1 MDYDTQTSGTDWE
14 RELQWTSLTCLCK
27 QSLFFTQVLI
37 IIVPLSVYYFPMRL
51 SIAFPHLI
59 CSCSSY
65 GGVPE
70 RLSSLPALWE
80 SGQSMRKFCLP
91 SFPASFQNTPNRVV
105 GSFIHKKLFSSLS
118 AASVLQVLMAE
129 GNMRTKWYF
138 LHRLDF
144 IVIACHRQWQKSCS
158 SWWPVISSL
167 LMAICLISIMG
178 LSDISKEMEN
188 SRFLYWLDLWFCW
201 YNR

>member
-1 MDYDTQTSGTDWE
+1 MKHRAKDYDTQTSGTAWE
-14 RELQWTSLTCLCK
+14 GELQWTSLTCLCK

-37 IIVPLSVYYFPMRL
+37 IIVPLSVYCFPMRL
-51 SIAFPHLI
+51 SIAFPHSI

-70 RLSSLPALWE
+70 RLNSLPALWE

-91 SFPASFQNTPNRVV
+91 SFPASSQNTPNRVV
-105 GSFIHKKLFSSLS
+105 RNFIRKKLFSLFS
-118 AASVLQVLMAE
+118 ASTASVFRVLMAE
-129 GNMRTKWYF
+129 GNMRTKQYF

-144 IVIACHRQWQKSCS
+144 IVIACHRQWQKSRS

-178 LSDISKEMEN
+178 LSAISKETEN
-188 SRFLYWLDLWFCW
+188 SNSSTC
-201 YNR
+201 

>member
-1 MDYDTQTSGTDWE
+1 MKHRAKDDDTQTSGTDWE

-37 IIVPLSVYYFPMRL
+37 IIVPSTVYYFPMRL
-51 SIAFPHLI
+51 SIALPHLI

-91 SFPASFQNTPNRVV
+91 SFPASFQNAPNRVV
-105 GSFIHKKLFSSLS
+105 RSFIHKKLFSSII
-118 AASVLQVLMAE
+118 
-129 GNMRTKWYF
+129 F
-138 LHRLDF
+138 L
-144 IVIACHRQWQKSCS
+144 V
-158 SWWPVISSL
+158 V
-167 LMAICLISIMG
+167 
-178 LSDISKEMEN
+178 SKHQCF
-188 SRFLYWLDLWFCW
+188 RFLWGQSNMSYIGWTLLL
-201 YNR
+201 